1 MHWWLSWAV
10 SSSERK
16 TIVNAECRVLLSL
29 ARQRQPLGVGAFSV
43 SLGRFLNHKKVKTSL
58 PHYAFFTAG

>member
-1 MHWWLSWAV
+1 MHWRLSWAV

-29 ARQRQPLGVGAFSV
+29 ARQRKPLGIGAFSV
-43 SLGRFLNHKKVKTSL
+43 SLGRFLNYQKVKTGL
-58 PHYAFFTAG
+58 PHHAFFTAR